1 MRRTDLGL
9 LFFGNVRGF
18 RYDVGVLQ
26 GSNTFSNKDPNDL
39 KDMVGKIGRRVGP
52 FDIAGNVYLHNVTG
66 ESEPT
71 HAIGVSARYRASRNV
86 TILAEAITIENQEIE
101 ISTKG
106 FYVQANVNLSDSI
119 TDGLRWNLFFE
130 TYDSDL
136 LSLDLEPGLTYRFSG
151 TYLQGSTGLVYA
163 YNRKIDIGM
172 KLLGGADEE
181 GDRFLKI
188 AAKIDARF

>member
-1 MRRTDLGL
+1 MAIVTISRQVGSGGSEIARNLASRLGFELLDRRGLETMLPSYGLVEHELLDLGGLPEDPGQLGRLRPQSLPPGRQL
-9 LFFGNVRGF
+9 LNI
-18 RYDVGVLQ
+18 
-26 GSNTFSNKDPNDL
+26 S
-39 KDMVGKIGRRVGP
+39 
-52 FDIAGNVYLHNVTG
+52 
-66 ESEPT
+66 
-71 HAIGVSARYRASRNV
+71 AI
-86 TILAEAITIENQEIE
+86 
-101 ISTKG
+101 K